1 LLTLAGAAAITYP
14 FAAGAQQQPVPVI
27 GFLHSGS
34 PGPFAN
40 LVAAFRDGLREAGY
54 AEGQNVHIDFRWAE
68 GQYDLVPELAADLV
82 RRQVALIVTGGGAAP
97 ALAVKAVTRT
107 IPVIFISG
115 GDPLRLGLVTRL
127 DHPGGNV
134 TGINLVTAA
143 MSGNR

>member
-1 LLTLAGAAAITYP
+1 MQRRDLIAGAGATLIAHPLAALS
-14 FAAGAQQQPVPVI
+14 QQRPLPVI

-54 AEGQNVHIDFRWAE
+54 VEGQNVHIDFRWAE
-68 GQYDLVPELAADLV
+68 GQYDLIPELAADLV

-115 GDPLRLGLVTRL
+115 G
-127 DHPGGNV
+127 
-134 TGINLVTAA
+134 
-143 MSGNR
+143 

>member
-1 LLTLAGAAAITYP
+1 MKRRELLTLAGAAAVAYP
-14 FAAGAQQQPVPVI
+14 FAAGTQQQPVI

-82 RRQVALIVTGGGAAP
+82 RRQVALIVTGGGAYA
-97 ALAVKAVTRT
+97 RY
-107 IPVIFISG
+107 
-115 GDPLRLGLVTRL
+115 
-127 DHPGGNV
+127 
-134 TGINLVTAA
+134 
-143 MSGNR
+143 

>member
-1 LLTLAGAAAITYP
+1 MAAGRLGDPMRRRELLSLLGAASVARP
-14 FAAGAQQQPVPVI
+14 LVASAQQQSFPVI

-54 AEGQNVHIDFRWAE
+54 AEGQNVLLDFRWAE

-82 RRQVALIVTGGGAAP
+82 RRQVALIVAGGGAAP

-107 IPVIFISG
+107 IPIIFISG
-115 GDPLRLGLVTRL
+115 GDPLRLGLVT
-127 DHPGGNV
+127 
-134 TGINLVTAA
+134 
-143 MSGNR
+143 